1 MIERLPASSMFAKR
15 ERNGVRKAEKKKR
28 EKKRERERRRKKILH
43 EGGRA
48 KEIGGIISRDRGG

>member
-28 EKKRERERRRKKILH
+28 KKKEKEKDEERKYYMKADAQKK
-43 EGGRA
+43 
-48 KEIGGIISRDRGG
+48 

>member
-28 EKKRERERRRKKILH
+28 EKKRERRRKKILH
-43 EGGRA
+43 EGERA